1 MANEVEKVVAGFTR
15 LSDSER
21 ARAVELLNEYI
32 NANADRKRVLKENH
46 RVQAGLDLGPTG
58 QGGCPC
64 CGK

>member
-1 MANEVEKVVAGFTR
+1 MANDVEKVVAGFTR

-21 ARAVELLNEYI
+21 ARAVESLNAYI
-32 NANADRKRVLKENH
+32 NADADRKRILKEDYGI
-46 RVQAGLDLGPTG
+46 RAGLDLGPTN

>member
-15 LSDSER
+15 LTDSEK
-21 ARAVELLNEYI
+21 AKAVELINEYI
-32 NANADRKRVLKENH
+32 GANSDRKRVLKESYE
-46 RVQAGLDLGPTG
+46 VKAGLDLGPTN